1 MKKGEYIKMA
11 KTGPARPDSHQPTT
25 PEDPDQIDTQIEN
38 LTLEVAKAAKV
49 NSTPIFIGLII
60 VIGLITLPSIF
71 DSLKDRQLQAW
82 NNQIDTTLTGEP
94 DQVRQ
99 AYPGLLSD
107 VEGQAMEGLVIGRV
121 ARWLWDQGTEE
132 DRQQAVNLLEKS
144 LNRLPDNYLI
154 NSYWQQFSTSR
165 DSSVGFVLPEIPEL
179 VIPEPTPAVPSTT
192 DDPLIPTLTTGD
204 PVKPVLTTDEPVK
217 PVLTTEESVKPTL
230 TTDEPVK
237 PVLTTEESAPPV
249 SEPVVPDEPTDA
261 VEDLGPPAPAT
272 GSGGD

>member
-94 DQVRQ
+94 DQVR
-99 AYPGLLSD
+99 
-107 VEGQAMEGLVIGRV
+107 R
-121 ARWLWDQGTEE
+121 
-132 DRQQAVNLLEKS
+132 RQ
-144 LNRLPDNYLI
+144 
-154 NSYWQQFSTSR
+154 
-165 DSSVGFVLPEIPEL
+165 
-179 VIPEPTPAVPSTT
+179 
-192 DDPLIPTLTTGD
+192 
-204 PVKPVLTTDEPVK
+204 
-217 PVLTTEESVKPTL
+217 
-230 TTDEPVK
+230 
-237 PVLTTEESAPPV
+237 
-249 SEPVVPDEPTDA
+249 
-261 VEDLGPPAPAT
+261 
-272 GSGGD
+272 